1 MKDRLRD
8 IAARCET
15 PVERRL
21 LAEYGAVFVTQ
32 ATPPPTILFQ
42 DAAEVEGFQ
51 ASLRARRATV
61 GAYEMELQA
70 EAMAA
75 LLSAVAEGGR
85 RGATIAPRAADA
97 ARRTYEET

>member
-51 ASLRARRATV
+51 ASLR
-61 GAYEMELQA
+61 
-70 EAMAA
+70 
-75 LLSAVAEGGR
+75 GGR
-85 RGATIAPRAADA
+85 GGVRDGVTGGGDGGAAIGGRGGRAPGRDDSA
-97 ARRTYEET
+97 ARRRRGEAFL